1 MTNALLMTETYRLEM
16 HPMAR
21 KLEVAEALAA
31 GISEADLTGVL
42 MRSDYI
48 RQDLCIPER
57 LHRRAIERGEAADY
71 QMGTAQTTAQ
81 VVADIFENDGSKFKR
96 GGISLDET
104 CSSRGGSRSYAE
116 GDLYAWDFRDGS
128 RITVCGGA
136 WDLGYAD
143 CYCWQGG
150 GHVEDCENSDAT
162 K

>member
-81 VVADIFENDGSKFKR
+81 
-96 GGISLDET
+96 
-104 CSSRGGSRSYAE
+104 
-116 GDLYAWDFRDGS
+116 
-128 RITVCGGA
+128 
-136 WDLGYAD
+136 
-143 CYCWQGG
+143 
-150 GHVEDCENSDAT
+150 HVEDCENSDAT